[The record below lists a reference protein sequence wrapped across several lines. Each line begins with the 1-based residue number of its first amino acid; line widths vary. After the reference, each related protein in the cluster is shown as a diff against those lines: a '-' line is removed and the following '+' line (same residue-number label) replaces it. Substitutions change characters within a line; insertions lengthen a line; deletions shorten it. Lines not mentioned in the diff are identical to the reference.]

1 MSKFEVSFSD
11 TAITFVNS
19 KTQKAEKADLFEVM
33 DDQKAFNLVK
43 KEINGQEGASRGA
56 VSLLYKII
64 TNTTRLDAYRG
75 KTPANESAPS
85 ELKAVLREL
94 EGQFF
99 RPMFPNTAT
108 GETDYGVFMGKL
120 KAGGSYATA
129 KNAVVSYFAKAG
141 KTPIYDNGKLL
152 TVAAINKLLSNMDK
166 PENPKLGIAG
176 KLVALSLELND
187 RGDKTELGDLP
198 TGIAA
203 LKAMLATYEGLY
215 REQLERLTAS
225 HGIVAQAQSVTTK
238 AKEPKG
244 RGQFARAPK
253 VDQPA
258 LM

>member
-75 KTPANESAPS
+75 KTPVNESAPS
-85 ELKAVLREL
+85 EVKAVLREL

-99 RPMFPNTAT
+99 RPMYPNTAT
-108 GETDYGVFMGKL
+108 GEKEYGEFMGKL

-152 TVAAINKLLSNMDK
+152 TVAAINKLLSNMDR

-176 KLVALSLELND
+176 KLVVLALEVKD
-187 RGDKTELGDLP
+187 FTDKTDFGDLP

-203 LKAMLATYEGLY
+203 LKGMLATFEGLH
-215 REQLERLTAS
+215 REQLERLTAA
-225 HGIVAQAQSVTTK
+225 HGIVEQAKNVTAK

-244 RGQFARAPK
+244 TGQFSRAPK